1 MKHDKLVITLF
12 SVCGLLLVASTLIAV
27 LGLPLD
33 SGALILRFDNY
44 RNETTWT
51 GGISV
56 LFAVIG
62 AAVVI
67 LLGNLLL
74 VEHIYPKEKF
84 LAYVISAGSL
94 VVSVFFLLAILAIT
108 FIN

>member
-1 MKHDKLVITLF
+1 MKQDRLVITLF
-12 SVCGLLLVASTLIAV
+12 TLCGLLLVASTLIAV

-44 RNETTWT
+44 RNEITWT
-51 GGISV
+51 GDISV

-62 AAVVI
+62 VAALV

-74 VEHIYPKEKF
+74 VGHIYPKEKF

-94 VVSVFFLLAILAIT
+94 VVSGLFFLAILAIT